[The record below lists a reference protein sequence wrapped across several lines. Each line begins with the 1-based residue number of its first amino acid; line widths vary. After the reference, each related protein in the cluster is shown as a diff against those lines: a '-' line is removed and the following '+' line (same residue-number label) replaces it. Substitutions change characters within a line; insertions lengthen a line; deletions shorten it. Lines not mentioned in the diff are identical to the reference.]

1 MVYKSWGKIAIAT
14 ACYAAATLRRPLF
27 LPRGAVLPHM
37 LIPVCIPSLRQI
49 AVHVGTT
56 LRSMTT
62 LLGVWH
68 QSLGVTSKWLR
79 GRRGVRGGDSRL
91 HCAVLPVVP
100 IAGGRARSGYVR

>member
-14 ACYAAATLRRPLF
+14 ACYAAAPPFFAAGPVPYVNTC
-27 LPRGAVLPHM
+27 
-37 LIPVCIPSLRQI
+37 VCIPSLRQI

-62 LLGVWH
+62 FLGVWH

-79 GRRGVRGGDSRL
+79 VRRGLEGAILGCTAPFSPSYRSLG
-91 HCAVLPVVP
+91 AVEV
-100 IAGGRARSGYVR
+100 AT